1 MPGIEAS
8 GFFVCRRGDAPSAF
22 CRISAVNGRMDAYG
36 VHSLF
41 LPKRRRKEEKQQS
54 LRMTPQEKEV
64 SNDIRNI

>member
-1 MPGIEAS
+1 MQHLLA
-8 GFFVCRRGDAPSAF
+8 FFIIRHKRRADSFLYLMG
-22 CRISAVNGRMDAYG
+22 CWRMDAYG